1 MATVV
6 DEAGWTHRE
15 EVVNNLGL
23 HWVEAGSGP
32 PVILLHGFPECW
44 WMWRHQIQP
53 LADAGFRVIA
63 PDLRGYNLSDKP
75 SGVSAYRMDRL
86 VADVEGLIR
95 ATGEPRA
102 HVVGHDW
109 GGLIAWWMAM
119 LSPERVHRLAILNAP
134 HPQVFRR
141 EIRTPDQML
150 RSWYAAAVQ
159 VPVIPEAA
167 IRANDFAL
175 LERAFRASTV
185 RQGAFTDEDIRRY
198 KEAAG
203 QPGALTAM
211 LNYYRAAARRHAP
224 RARRIDHPTLL
235 IWGKR
240 DQALSLRNTYGLE
253 RWVPSI
259 RIERIAEASH
269 WVAEEVPER
278 VAALLTG
285 FLRGG

>member
-1 MATVV
+1 MATAV
-6 DEAGWTHRE
+6 DEAGWTHRK
-15 EVVNNLGL
+15 EVVNDVRL

-32 PVILLHGFPECW
+32 PVLLLHGFPECW
-44 WMWRHQIQP
+44 WMWRHQIRP

-75 SGVSAYRMDRL
+75 SGISAYRMERL

-95 ATGEPRA
+95 ATGQPRA

-109 GGLIAWWMAM
+109 GGLIAWWLAM
-119 LSPERVHRLAILNAP
+119 LSPERVHRLAVLNAP

-141 EIRTPDQML
+141 EIRMPDQML

-159 VPVIPEAA
+159 VPIIPEAA

-175 LERAFRASTV
+175 LERVFRASTV
-185 RQGAFTDEDIRRY
+185 RPGAFTDQDVRRY
-198 KEAAG
+198 KEAAA

-211 LNYYRAAARRHAP
+211 LNYYRAAARRSTP
-224 RARRIDHPTLL
+224 RARRIEHPALL

-253 RWVPSI
+253 RWVPHI

-269 WVAEEVPER
+269 WVAEEVPEK
-278 VAALLTG
+278 VNALLTG
-285 FLRGG
+285 FLREG